1 VVEWF
6 EDLAIGLRFK
16 SPEKVLARE
25 DIKRFAAE
33 FDPQPFH
40 LDEAAAEKTPLR
52 GLAASGWHTAAVA
65 MRLAI
70 ETHPFGA
77 HPLLGLGV
85 DELRWLAPVRPGD
98 VLHLEGEV
106 VELIP
111 SKSKPQGIA
120 KIKWPALNQRREAVY
135 SFTPLGIVLRRPT

>member
-1 VVEWF
+1 MIEWF
-6 EDLAIGLRFK
+6 DDLALGMRFK
-16 SPEKVLARE
+16 TGEVTVTTE

-40 LDEAAAEKTPLR
+40 LDEAAAEKTLLK

-70 ETHPFGA
+70 ETHPFGP

-98 VLHLEGEV
+98 ILHVEGEV

-111 SKSKPQGIA
+111 SKSKPQGIV
-120 KIKWPALNQRREAVY
+120 KIKWTALNQRGEAVY
-135 SFTPLGIVLRRPT
+135 T